1 MLAIFQGRLSL
12 LVCLIFPV
20 LLFGGLIMQHLVSG
34 MRRDLEMV
42 EYAAERGPVE
52 EAPQPPPPEERL
64 PGYLMLTQAD
74 YDEIVA
80 RLRQELEAEQ
90 KQS

>member
-1 MLAIFQGRLSL
+1 MLAIFQGKLSL

-20 LLFGGLIMQHLVSG
+20 LLFGGLILQRLVSG

-42 EYAAERGPVE
+42 EYASQRGPVE

-74 YDEIVA
+74 YDEITA
-80 RLRQELEAEQ
+80 RLRKELEAEQ
-90 KQS
+90 KRS